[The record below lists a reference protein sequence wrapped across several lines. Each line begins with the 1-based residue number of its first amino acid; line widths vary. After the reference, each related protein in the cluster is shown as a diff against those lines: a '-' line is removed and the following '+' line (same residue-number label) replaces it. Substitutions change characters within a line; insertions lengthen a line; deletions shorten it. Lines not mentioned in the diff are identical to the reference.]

1 MKYDDLEKKLRK
13 QIEAELKERGI
24 SKKELNSEDI
34 QLKKI
39 GNKIDIKYKDIEV
52 SIPGPSQEAIDSWWK
67 DAGKYIAGGLLALA
81 GVVVGSKLGSK
92 KHD

>member
-13 QIEAELKERGI
+13 QIEAELKEKGI

-52 SIPGPSQEAIDSWWK
+52 SIPAPSQEAIDSWWK
-67 DAGKYIAGGLLALA
+67 DAGKYITGGLLALA
-81 GVVVGSKLGSK
+81 GVVVSSKFGSK